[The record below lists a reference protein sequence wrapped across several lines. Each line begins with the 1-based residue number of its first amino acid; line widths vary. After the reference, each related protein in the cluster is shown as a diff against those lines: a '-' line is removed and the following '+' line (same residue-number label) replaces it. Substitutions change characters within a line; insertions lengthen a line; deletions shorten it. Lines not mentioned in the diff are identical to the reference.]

1 MVLGKELEQTEE
13 EEVANLLEPQ
23 GEVEGNKYK
32 YKYIS
37 QGLLR
42 SYPYKSLVVLV
53 WSHRQP

>member
-23 GEVEGNKYK
+23 GEVEENKYK

-42 SYPYKSLVVLV
+42 SYSI
-53 WSHRQP
+53 